1 MALVNNDMALVYC
14 TIFTSAK
21 TGEYIEQEFKLLCDS
36 IYEHSLCSV
45 VKYVGWEDDGVS
57 QQNNSGNQYIS
68 MYSLREKGSFR
79 LLKNNHGHKDGLHY
93 TGSDKLKGKKCHC

>member
-1 MALVNNDMALVYC
+1 MLWFRFID

-21 TGEYIEQEFKLLCDS
+21 TGENIEQAFKLLCDN

-45 VKYVGWEDDGVS
+45 VKYVGWRNDGVS
-57 QQNNSGNQYIS
+57 QQNNSGSDYIS

-79 LLKNNHGHKDGLHY
+79 LLKDNHGHKDGLLY
-93 TGSDKLKGKKCHC
+93 SDSDKLKGKKCQC